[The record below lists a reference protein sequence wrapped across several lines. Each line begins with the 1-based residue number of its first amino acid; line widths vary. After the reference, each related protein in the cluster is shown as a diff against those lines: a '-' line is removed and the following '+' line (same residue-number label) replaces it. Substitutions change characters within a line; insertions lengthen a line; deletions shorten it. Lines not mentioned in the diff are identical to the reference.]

1 MLHRRVEKK
10 NDPPTANGN
19 NGNRS
24 QNKDKVLDTEV
35 SAAAHSK
42 QGLLLKIF
50 PYVIIF
56 ILCFDR
62 FRYHHTSSCHQHL
75 NPEKVTSVSTSTATA
90 TGTAYDSNNLRLGGK
105 QEVADKDNNNNDD
118 ILLVKGE
125 MLTEMQ
131 AMDWEI
137 PIDIKEERHK
147 ECDGQ
152 KTSSTGGFCLTMNN
166 HIGGNWLVDTALG
179 NHLRDNVFNGMSVV
193 DLGAGLGHYGK
204 IFREEGSPVKSWV
217 GFDGAMN
224 VERAT
229 DGLVRFMDLTQPHPA
244 DERPCVNGD
253 WVLSLEVA
261 EHIPPQFTDHFIR
274 NLRCSC
280 TVGAVVSWAVP
291 SQRGGLGHV
300 NCKEQKD
307 AIAAMERW
315 GFVVDREATEAAQA
329 AASMSH
335 FKRNTLVFQ
344 VKK

>member
-1 MLHRRVEKK
+1 MVLHRRAEKT
-10 NDPPTANGN
+10 DPLPVNP
-19 NGNRS
+19 NGNR
-24 QNKDKVLDTEV
+24 KDDTEYKR
-35 SAAAHSK
+35 SAASAAK
-42 QGLLLKIF
+42 QGLLAKIF

-62 FRYHHTSSCHQHL
+62 FRYQHSSCQH
-75 NPEKVTSVSTSTATA
+75 
-90 TGTAYDSNNLRLGGK
+90 GTTNRSNNLSLGGGGG
-105 QEVADKDNNNNDD
+105 QEVADKDNDPPISHVN
-118 ILLVKGE
+118 KGE
-125 MLTEMQ
+125 MLTDMQ

-147 ECDGQ
+147 ECDGR
-152 KTSSTGGFCLTMNN
+152 KTSTTGGFCLTVKNR
-166 HIGGNWLVDTALG
+166 IGGNWMVDTALG

-224 VERAT
+224 VESAT

-244 DERPCVNGD
+244 DERPCVKGD

-291 SQRGGLGHV
+291 AQTGGLGHV
-300 NCKEQKD
+300 NCKEEKD

-315 GFVVDREATEAAQA
+315 GFVVDREATEAVQA
-329 AASMSH
+329 AASIGH
-335 FKRNTLVFQ
+335 FKRNTIVYRVSQ
-344 VKK
+344 K

>member
-1 MLHRRVEKK
+1 MLHRRAEKK
-10 NDPPTANGN
+10 ADPPN
-19 NGNRS
+19 NGSNGS
-24 QNKDKVLDTEV
+24 QCEDKVDRDDTKK
-35 SAAAHSK
+35 SAAAAAHSK
-42 QGLLLKIF
+42 GLLLNFF
-50 PYVIIF
+50 PYAIIF

-62 FRYHHTSSCHQHL
+62 FRYHTSSNQHL
-75 NPEKVTSVSTSTATA
+75 NPDEKMTSPSTATA
-90 TGTAYDSNNLRLGGK
+90 TEAANDSNNLRLGGK
-105 QEVADKDNNNNDD
+105 QEVAVADKGNDA
-118 ILLVKGE
+118 ILLVTGE

-152 KTSSTGGFCLTMNN
+152 KTSLTGGFCLTVKN
-166 HIGGNWLVDTALG
+166 HIGGNWMVDTDLG
-179 NHLRDNVFNGMSVV
+179 NHLRDNLFNGMSVV

-224 VERAT
+224 VESAT

-244 DERPCVNGD
+244 DERPCVKGD

-280 TVGAVVSWAVP
+280 RNGAVVSWAVP
-291 SQRGGLGHV
+291 AQTGGLGHV
-300 NCKEQKD
+300 NCKEEKD

-315 GFVVDREATEAAQA
+315 GFVVDREASEAAQA
-329 AASMSH
+329 AASMGH
-335 FKRNTLVFQ
+335 FKRNTLVYR